1 MFVDRE
7 EELAFLNRIATRQRP
22 GPAQLI
28 LLYGRRRIGKTE
40 LLLHWSQQSG
50 IPTTYWTAENEPAA
64 LQRRKLFATLT
75 TTVVVFGSAPRSE
88 ADRTALAGDT
98 CECRTVAFAQRALNA
113 FLDEHPQ
120 V

>member
-7 EELAFLNRIATRQRP
+7 EELAFLDRIATRQRP

-50 IPTTYWTAENEPAA
+50 IPTTYWTAEKEPAA
-64 LQRRKLFATLT
+64 LQLSIVL
-75 TTVVVFGSAPRSE
+75 
-88 ADRTALAGDT
+88 
-98 CECRTVAFAQRALNA
+98 
-113 FLDEHPQ
+113 
-120 V
+120 